1 VPTPLIPARLDL
13 VALTEDDIDSETD
26 MAVFQGMSLVIAV
39 QILDEVGDPFSLGPT
54 VSPEWTLNAQ
64 LRGDFLDRDSS
75 VDAEF
80 TVSVVDGPNGRVEF
94 SLTPTQT
101 AALDSE
107 GGGRWDA
114 FITNKTVGGTSNY
127 PAGYSQMIFRG
138 KWTLELRATEA

>member
-1 VPTPLIPARLDL
+1 MPTPLIPAILDL
-13 VALTEDDIDSETD
+13 TALSEDDISAEEDS
-26 MAVFQGMSLVIAV
+26 AVFQGQSYVLQV
-39 QILDEVGDPFSLGPT
+39 QILDAAGDPFDLGAT
-54 VSPEWTLNAQ
+54 VTPEWDLAAS
-64 LRGDFLDRDSS
+64 LRSDFLDRDTS
-75 VDAEF
+75 VDASF
-80 TVSVVDGPNGRVEF
+80 TVSVTDGPNGRVEF

-114 FITNKTVGGTSNY
+114 FITNKTVGGNSNY